1 MEKISH
7 LQVKPGSSPLFEKF
21 HVQLEKLFEINNA
34 QYKVAKNLE
43 ISSSA
48 GHKIIQRFR
57 GSGGDL

>member
-7 LQVKPGSSPLFEKF
+7 LQVKPGSSLLFEKL
-21 HVQLEKLFEINNA
+21 HVQLDKLFEINNA

-48 GHKIIQRFR
+48 VHKLIKRFR